1 MTWVNFKTVR
11 DGLEF
16 EAVLSHYGFDS
27 RANGKDQVKV
37 HCPFHDDSNPSCGI
51 NLARKVFHC
60 FSCQAKGNVLD
71 FVARMEGFD
80 PSDTREL
87 RKAAIFAC
95 EAFGVDGGRRRKQA
109 QANRAEISKRI
120 EQ

>member
-1 MTWVNFKTVR
+1 M
-11 DGLEF
+11 
-16 EAVLSHYGFDS
+16 
-27 RANGKDQVKV
+27 
-37 HCPFHDDSNPSCGI
+37 
-51 NLARKVFHC
+51 
-60 FSCQAKGNVLD
+60 LD